1 MRQPQNAKRGRG
13 RGRRGNGN
21 NHHNHVPNRNT
32 SYESN
37 GPDVKLRGN
46 AQQLHEKYMA
56 LAHDAAS
63 AGERISAEA
72 YTQFADHYF
81 RLHQAAVG
89 VAETKRQQDQAAAA
103 VSAEAAAGDA
113 DNGEAGAGEVSSGDI
128 LSDGNDADATPAVV
142 HDTADTADVK
152 PARRRGRQNGKSA
165 AAADDADV
173 RHFDPLAA
181 LDGGLDGLD
190 CWRILCP
197 QIATLLADAGAAFV
211 EIGAGQGKA
220 VGRLGVANKLCVAGS
235 FADLSGHERCLQ
247 FQKEI

>member
-13 RGRRGNGN
+13 RGRRGNGNN

-46 AQQLHEKYMA
+46 AQQLHEKYMG

-89 VAETKRQQDQAAAA
+89 FAETKRQQDQAAAA
-103 VSAEAAAGDA
+103 VAASDQAFDQATSGAASDETSSDTDDA
-113 DNGEAGAGEVSSGDI
+113 
-128 LSDGNDADATPAVV
+128 ADTD
-142 HDTADTADVK
+142 DTADAKADAK
-152 PARRRGRQNGKSA
+152 PARDRGRGRSNGKSA
-165 AAADDADV
+165 ASSDDT
-173 RHFDPLAA
+173 
-181 LDGGLDGLD
+181 GN
-190 CWRILCP
+190 
-197 QIATLLADAGAAFV
+197 DAGDDTAKPAASAV
-211 EIGAGQGKA
+211 ETLSPAQLAEAVQDKA
-220 VGRLGVANKLCVAGS
+220 AAS
-235 FADLSGHERCLQ
+235 
-247 FQKEI
+247 

>member
-13 RGRRGNGN
+13 RGRRGHGN

-46 AQQLHEKYMA
+46 AQQLHEKYMG

-89 VAETKRQQDQAAAA
+89 FAETKRQQDQAAAA
-103 VSAEAAAGDA
+103 IAASDQALDATIAGTATDESSLATEAADYNTDPKTDDKTDA
-113 DNGEAGAGEVSSGDI
+113 
-128 LSDGNDADATPAVV
+128 
-142 HDTADTADVK
+142 K
-152 PARRRGRQNGKSA
+152 PARGRGRSNGKSA
-165 AAADDADV
+165 ASPDDAVDDAAKPPASAV
-173 RHFDPLAA
+173 ETLSPAQLAEA
-181 LDGGLDGLD
+181 VQDK
-190 CWRILCP
+190 
-197 QIATLLADAGAAFV
+197 AA
-211 EIGAGQGKA
+211 A
-220 VGRLGVANKLCVAGS
+220 S
-235 FADLSGHERCLQ
+235 
-247 FQKEI
+247 

>member
-46 AQQLHEKYMA
+46 AQQLHEKYIS

-103 VSAEAAAGDA
+103 TSAGARSGDNV
-113 DNGEAGAGEVSSGDI
+113 NGEAGSGDAPNRHNASEGGVAAPVAT
-128 LSDGNDADATPAVV
+128 SDSG
-142 HDTADTADVK
+142 DTDDTK
-152 PARRRGRQNGKSA
+152 LARHRSQQNGKSNA
-165 AAADDADV
+165 VADDAETASESAV
-173 RHFDPLAA
+173 DPLS
-181 LDGGLDGLD
+181 
-190 CWRILCP
+190 P
-197 QIATLLADAGAAFV
+197 TQLAEAF
-211 EIGAGQGKA
+211 QDKA
-220 VGRLGVANKLCVAGS
+220 VAS
-235 FADLSGHERCLQ
+235 
-247 FQKEI
+247 

>member
-13 RGRRGNGN
+13 RGRRGNGNN

-46 AQQLHEKYMA
+46 AQQLHEKYMG

-89 VAETKRQQDQAAAA
+89 FAETKRQQDQAAAA
-103 VSAEAAAGDA
+103 VAASDQAFDQATSGAASDETSSDTDDA
-113 DNGEAGAGEVSSGDI
+113 
-128 LSDGNDADATPAVV
+128 ADTD
-142 HDTADTADVK
+142 DTADAKADAK
-152 PARRRGRQNGKSA
+152 PARGRGRGRSNGKSA
-165 AAADDADV
+165 ASSDDT
-173 RHFDPLAA
+173 
-181 LDGGLDGLD
+181 GN
-190 CWRILCP
+190 
-197 QIATLLADAGAAFV
+197 DAGDDTAKPAASVV
-211 EIGAGQGKA
+211 ETLSPAQLAEAVQDKA
-220 VGRLGVANKLCVAGS
+220 AAS
-235 FADLSGHERCLQ
+235 
-247 FQKEI
+247 

>member
-13 RGRRGNGN
+13 RGRRGNGNN

-46 AQQLHEKYMA
+46 AQQLHEKYMV

-89 VAETKRQQDQAAAA
+89 FAETKRQQDQAAAA
-103 VSAEAAAGDA
+103 VAASDQAFDA
-113 DNGEAGAGEVSSGDI
+113 TIAGAVSDETSSATDNSEDNADI
-128 LSDGNDADATPAVV
+128 KNDADLA
-142 HDTADTADVK
+142 ADASADAK
-152 PARRRGRQNGKSA
+152 PARGRGRGRSNGETEASPDNA
-165 AAADDADV
+165 GDDASKPTASAV
-173 RHFDPLAA
+173 ETRSPAQLAEA
-181 LDGGLDGLD
+181 VQDK
-190 CWRILCP
+190 
-197 QIATLLADAGAAFV
+197 ATA
-211 EIGAGQGKA
+211 
-220 VGRLGVANKLCVAGS
+220 S
-235 FADLSGHERCLQ
+235 
-247 FQKEI
+247 

>member
-13 RGRRGNGN
+13 RGRRGNGNN

-46 AQQLHEKYMA
+46 AQQLHEKYMV

-89 VAETKRQQDQAAAA
+89 FAETKRQQDQAAAA
-103 VSAEAAAGDA
+103 VAASDQAFDGATSGAASDETSSATSDA
-113 DNGEAGAGEVSSGDI
+113 
-128 LSDGNDADATPAVV
+128 
-142 HDTADTADVK
+142 ADTADAKAGAPTDAKADAK
-152 PARRRGRQNGKSA
+152 PARGRGRSNGKSA
-165 AAADDADV
+165 ASPDEAGDNVGDDAAKQSASAV
-173 RHFDPLAA
+173 ETLSPAQLAEA
-181 LDGGLDGLD
+181 VQDK
-190 CWRILCP
+190 
-197 QIATLLADAGAAFV
+197 AA
-211 EIGAGQGKA
+211 A
-220 VGRLGVANKLCVAGS
+220 S
-235 FADLSGHERCLQ
+235 
-247 FQKEI
+247 

>member
-13 RGRRGNGN
+13 RGRRGNGNN

-46 AQQLHEKYMA
+46 AQQLHEKYMG

-89 VAETKRQQDQAAAA
+89 FAETKRQQDHAAAA
-103 VSAEAAAGDA
+103 VAASDQALDGATSEPASDETSPATDDAADAADTPTGAEADA
-113 DNGEAGAGEVSSGDI
+113 
-128 LSDGNDADATPAVV
+128 
-142 HDTADTADVK
+142 K
-152 PARRRGRQNGKSA
+152 PARGRGRSNSKSA
-165 AAADDADV
+165 SSSDDAGDDAGDDAAKPAASAVETLSPAQLAEAVQDKAAA
-173 RHFDPLAA
+173 
-181 LDGGLDGLD
+181 
-190 CWRILCP
+190 
-197 QIATLLADAGAAFV
+197 
-211 EIGAGQGKA
+211 
-220 VGRLGVANKLCVAGS
+220 S
-235 FADLSGHERCLQ
+235 
-247 FQKEI
+247 

>member
-13 RGRRGNGN
+13 RGRRGNGNN

-46 AQQLHEKYMA
+46 AQQLHEKYMG

-89 VAETKRQQDQAAAA
+89 FAETKRQQDQAAAA
-103 VSAEAAAGDA
+103 VAASDQAFDQATSGAASDKTSSDTDDA
-113 DNGEAGAGEVSSGDI
+113 
-128 LSDGNDADATPAVV
+128 ADTD
-142 HDTADTADVK
+142 DTADAKADAK
-152 PARRRGRQNGKSA
+152 PARGRGRGRSNGKSA
-165 AAADDADV
+165 ASSDDT
-173 RHFDPLAA
+173 
-181 LDGGLDGLD
+181 GN
-190 CWRILCP
+190 
-197 QIATLLADAGAAFV
+197 DAGDDTAKPAASAV
-211 EIGAGQGKA
+211 ETLSPAQLAEAVQDKA
-220 VGRLGVANKLCVAGS
+220 AAS
-235 FADLSGHERCLQ
+235 
-247 FQKEI
+247 

>member
-13 RGRRGNGN
+13 RGRRGNGNN

-46 AQQLHEKYMA
+46 AQQLHEKYMG

-89 VAETKRQQDQAAAA
+89 FAETKRQQDQAAAA
-103 VSAEAAAGDA
+103 VAASDQAFDQATSGAASDETSSDTDDA
-113 DNGEAGAGEVSSGDI
+113 A
-128 LSDGNDADATPAVV
+128 
-142 HDTADTADVK
+142 DTADTADAKADAK
-152 PARRRGRQNGKSA
+152 PARGRGRSNGKSA
-165 AAADDADV
+165 ASSDDT
-173 RHFDPLAA
+173 
-181 LDGGLDGLD
+181 GN
-190 CWRILCP
+190 
-197 QIATLLADAGAAFV
+197 DAGDDTAKPAASAV
-211 EIGAGQGKA
+211 ETLSPAQLAEAVQDKA
-220 VGRLGVANKLCVAGS
+220 AAS
-235 FADLSGHERCLQ
+235 
-247 FQKEI
+247 

>member
-13 RGRRGNGN
+13 RGRRGNGNN

-46 AQQLHEKYMA
+46 AQQLHEKYMG

-89 VAETKRQQDQAAAA
+89 FAETKRQQDQAAAVA
-103 VSAEAAAGDA
+103 ASDQAFDGAKSGVASDETPSAT
-113 DNGEAGAGEVSSGDI
+113 
-128 LSDGNDADATPAVV
+128 NDAA
-142 HDTADTADVK
+142 DTADTSDAKADDKADAK
-152 PARRRGRQNGKSA
+152 PARGRGRSNGKSA
-165 AAADDADV
+165 ASPDEVGDNVGDDAAK
-173 RHFDPLAA
+173 PAASAAETLSPAQLAEA
-181 LDGGLDGLD
+181 IQDK
-190 CWRILCP
+190 
-197 QIATLLADAGAAFV
+197 AA
-211 EIGAGQGKA
+211 A
-220 VGRLGVANKLCVAGS
+220 S
-235 FADLSGHERCLQ
+235 
-247 FQKEI
+247 

>member
-81 RLHQAAVG
+81 RLHKAAVG

-103 VSAEAAAGDA
+103 FSAEAAAGDA
-113 DNGEAGAGEVSSGDI
+113 ENGEAGAGEVSSGDI
-128 LSDGNDADATPAVV
+128 QSDGNDVDATPAAA
-142 HDTADTADVK
+142 HDTADTADTADVK

-165 AAADDADV
+165 AASDDADAAAKPAV
-173 RHFDPLAA
+173 EPLSPA
-181 LDGGLDGLD
+181 
-190 CWRILCP
+190 
-197 QIATLLADAGAAFV
+197 QLAEAVQD
-211 EIGAGQGKA
+211 KA
-220 VGRLGVANKLCVAGS
+220 VAS
-235 FADLSGHERCLQ
+235 
-247 FQKEI
+247 

>member
-13 RGRRGNGN
+13 RGRRGNGNSN

-46 AQQLHEKYMA
+46 AQQLHEKYMG

-89 VAETKRQQDQAAAA
+89 FAETKRQQDQAAAA
-103 VSAEAAAGDA
+103 VAASDQAFDATIAGTAYDETSPATDDNADSNADA
-113 DNGEAGAGEVSSGDI
+113 KD
-128 LSDGNDADATPAVV
+128 DADAPAN
-142 HDTADTADVK
+142 AK
-152 PARRRGRQNGKSA
+152 PARGRGRDRSNGKTAASPDDASDDAEKPIASEVETLSPAQLAEAVQDKA
-165 AAADDADV
+165 AA
-173 RHFDPLAA
+173 
-181 LDGGLDGLD
+181 
-190 CWRILCP
+190 
-197 QIATLLADAGAAFV
+197 
-211 EIGAGQGKA
+211 
-220 VGRLGVANKLCVAGS
+220 S
-235 FADLSGHERCLQ
+235 
-247 FQKEI
+247 

>member
-21 NHHNHVPNRNT
+21 NHYNHVPNRNT

-46 AQQLHEKYMA
+46 AQQLHEKYMG

-89 VAETKRQQDQAAAA
+89 FAETKRQQDQAAAA
-103 VSAEAAAGDA
+103 VAASDQAFDATTAGTASDETSPATDDA
-113 DNGEAGAGEVSSGDI
+113 DDNTDPKADGTTDDKTGA
-128 LSDGNDADATPAVV
+128 
-142 HDTADTADVK
+142 K
-152 PARRRGRQNGKSA
+152 PARGRDRSNGKSA
-165 AAADDADV
+165 ASSDDVGDNAGDNKAKPAASAV
-173 RHFDPLAA
+173 ETLSPAQLAEA
-181 LDGGLDGLD
+181 VQDK
-190 CWRILCP
+190 
-197 QIATLLADAGAAFV
+197 AA
-211 EIGAGQGKA
+211 A
-220 VGRLGVANKLCVAGS
+220 S
-235 FADLSGHERCLQ
+235 
-247 FQKEI
+247 

>member
-13 RGRRGNGN
+13 RGRRGNGNN

-46 AQQLHEKYMA
+46 AQQLHEKYMG

-89 VAETKRQQDQAAAA
+89 FAETKRQQDQAAAA
-103 VSAEAAAGDA
+103 VAASDQAFDGATSGAAADETSSATDDA
-113 DNGEAGAGEVSSGDI
+113 
-128 LSDGNDADATPAVV
+128 
-142 HDTADTADVK
+142 ADTADAPTDAKADAK
-152 PARRRGRQNGKSA
+152 PARGRGRSNGKSA
-165 AAADDADV
+165 ASSDDAGDN
-173 RHFDPLAA
+173 A
-181 LDGGLDGLD
+181 GY
-190 CWRILCP
+190 
-197 QIATLLADAGAAFV
+197 DAGDDTAKPAASAV
-211 EIGAGQGKA
+211 ETLSPAQLAEAVQDKA
-220 VGRLGVANKLCVAGS
+220 AAS
-235 FADLSGHERCLQ
+235 
-247 FQKEI
+247 